1 MRDGDAVEDSI
12 IWTAASHSY
21 GSDTGRSIVSVR
33 FLITDL
39 FLESYSGTVCAG
51 YFFRSQDGSGIG
63 NDYISETYRT
73 FFVRGACA
81 GGIYRIFVIDRIYLI
96 DVAKDP
102 AYGITFG
109 RWYHDRIYLLGDY

>member
-1 MRDGDAVEDSI
+1 M
-12 IWTAASHSY
+12 
-21 GSDTGRSIVSVR
+21 
-33 FLITDL
+33 
-39 FLESYSGTVCAG
+39 
-51 YFFRSQDGSGIG
+51 SQDGSGIG

-81 GGIYRIFVIDRIYLI
+81 GGIYRIFVIDRIYLT